1 VRGSDPRTE
10 GLEGPEGTINLAFP
24 PDIFEYLTPTY
35 DRMSLQ
41 RVQPIIPTSRKE
53 PFDDPDWLF
62 DLKYDGFRAV
72 SYFERGS
79 CRFVS
84 RRGNVF
90 TRSTR
95 CAGQVA
101 SALCEKRRSRAGSH
115 MSSRSAEQNIEWTEI
130 GEALRTK

>member
-1 VRGSDPRTE
+1 MTGCLFN
-10 GLEGPEGTINLAFP
+10 GCN
-24 PDIFEYLTPTY
+24 
-35 DRMSLQ
+35 
-41 RVQPIIPTSRKE
+41 PIIPTSRKE

-101 SALCEKRRSRAGSH
+101 SALCEKRRSRARKSY
-115 MSSRSAEQNIEWTEI
+115 ELQIC
-130 GEALRTK
+130 